1 MNACQ
6 RWGEMVRLE
15 HAQSERMRGDPSP
28 QDYWVNY
35 AQNFVADPRR
45 DDDVLLNTL
54 KKLVKPHHVVMD
66 VGAGAGRYALPL
78 AMICRQL
85 IAVEPSSAMVDAL
98 KEQAAVETLGNITVV
113 HSSWQDAE
121 APSVDI
127 AICCHVVYTVTDID
141 VFLNKLTSHARKVI
155 LVLYDSPPQSQL
167 QRVWQEVHG
176 EDRLRL
182 PSLPE
187 LREVLDEMGF
197 KAEIEPILVRPSR
210 GYPDMKAALSQIAER
225 LYIRPNDE
233 EMDMLEKLLPDLLEE
248 QQGELRVRGASDMVP
263 HMVSWGAV
271 D

>member
-15 HAQSERMRGDPSP
+15 HAQSERMRGDPGP
-28 QDYWVNY
+28 QDYWTNY

-45 DDDVLLNTL
+45 TDDILLDTL
-54 KKLVKPHHVVMD
+54 REQVKPHHVLMD

-78 AMICRQL
+78 AMICREL
-85 IAVEPSSAMVDAL
+85 VAVEPSGAMVDAL
-98 KEQAAVETLGNITVV
+98 KEQAAAEALSNISVV

-121 APSVDI
+121 APKVDI

-176 EDRLRL
+176 EERLRL

-187 LREVLDEMGF
+187 LREVLDEMGLE
-197 KAEIEPILVRPSR
+197 ATMEPIMVRPSR
-210 GYPDMKAALSQIAER
+210 GYQDMASALPQIAER
-225 LYIRPNDE
+225 LYIMPGDE
-233 EMDMLEKLLPDLLEE
+233 KMGKLERVLPDLLEE
-248 QQGELRVRGASDMVP
+248 QQGELRVKGAPNMVP
-263 HMVSWGAV
+263 HMVSWGTAS
-271 D
+271 